1 MENTLTY
8 TQDVELRDEVNQIL
22 KDLNY
27 NKTELA
33 IHLKVSRAMVSRYLN
48 GSYDSNPERL
58 EAGLREWLVYARQLL
73 AEQNQPAAEQE
84 GRNPGQEAGGP
95 ERQKPRELPEKIPY
109 FESGD
114 YVSVIGL
121 CRMCQ
126 EEAALGI
133 VVGRSGYGKT
143 HALRKYARLPRVAY
157 VECNEAMNQK
167 DLIRRIEQ
175 ALGLPKSTGS
185 IDERMAHVV
194 EFFNYN
200 RGYLLVIDEADKLIT
215 KYTQK
220 KIELLRNITDAAD
233 AGTVGI
239 VLAGEPALE
248 SMIKSYDERFAN
260 RMDFGYK
267 LRGLSRKE
275 VEKYLEQY
283 EVDGAA
289 MDEFALRACNSRT
302 GCFRLFDRTL
312 NNVLRI
318 LRDSGQTQI
327 TLQAIKDA
335 SRMMIL

>member
-1 MENTLTY
+1 MDAALAY
-8 TQDVELRDEVNQIL
+8 TQEKDLRDEVNEMKEIL
-22 KDLNY
+22 NCKNP
-27 NKTELA
+27 ELA
-33 IHLKVSRAMVSRYLN
+33 LHVGVSRSTISQYLN
-48 GSYDSNPERL
+48 GNYVGNVDKV
-58 EAGLREWLVYARQLL
+58 EAGLRAWLEKARQEVAKQEVVR
-73 AEQNQPAAEQE
+73 AEAIQE
-84 GRNPGQEAGGP
+84 RNSI
-95 ERQKPRELPEKIPY
+95 LPEKTQY
-109 FESGD
+109 FESSD

-143 HALRKYARLPRVAY
+143 HALRKYAKLPRVAY

-175 ALGLPKSTGS
+175 SLGLPKSYGS
-185 IDERMAHVV
+185 IDERMGHVV

-200 RGYLLVIDEADKLIT
+200 QGYLLIIDEADKMIT

-220 KIELLRNITDAAD
+220 KIELLRNITDAAE

-267 LRGLSRKE
+267 LHGLTKKE
-275 VEKYLEQY
+275 VEKYLEKY
-283 EVDGAA
+283 EIEESALNELV
-289 MDEFALRACNSRT
+289 LRACNGRT

-312 NNVLRI
+312 NNIMRI
-318 LRDSGQTQI
+318 LRESGQTRI
-327 TLQAIKDA
+327 TLQVIKEA

>member
-1 MENTLTY
+1 MEAALAY
-8 TQDVELRDEVNQIL
+8 TQEMDLRDEVNQMKEIL
-22 KDLNY
+22 KCKNP
-27 NKTELA
+27 ELA
-33 IHLKVSRAMVSRYLN
+33 LHVGVSRSAISQYLN
-48 GSYDSNPERL
+48 GNYSGNTEKV
-58 EAGLREWLVYARQLL
+58 EAGLKTWLEKARQEV
-73 AEQNQPAAEQE
+73 ARMEETKAAEEIHTVQE
-84 GRNPGQEAGGP
+84 RKA
-95 ERQKPRELPEKIPY
+95 LPEKNPY

-114 YVSVIGL
+114 FVSVIGL

-143 HALRKYARLPRVAY
+143 HALRKYAKLPRVAY

-175 ALGLPKSTGS
+175 ALGLPKSYGS
-185 IDERMAHVV
+185 IDERMGHVV

-200 RGYLLVIDEADKLIT
+200 QGYLLIIDEADKLIT

-220 KIELLRNITDAAD
+220 KIELLRNITDAAED
-233 AGTVGI
+233 GTVGI

-248 SMIKSYDERFAN
+248 SMIKAYDERFAN

-267 LRGLSRKE
+267 LHGLTKKE
-275 VEKYLEQY
+275 VEQYLENY
-283 EVDGAA
+283 DVEAGALN
-289 MDEFALRACNSRT
+289 ELTIRACNERT

-312 NNVLRI
+312 NNIMRI
-318 LRDSGQTQI
+318 LRDNGQNRI
-327 TLQAIKDA
+327 TLQVIKEA

>member
-1 MENTLTY
+1 MEAALAY
-8 TQDVELRDEVNQIL
+8 TQEKDLRDEVNEMKEIL
-22 KDLNY
+22 KCKNP
-27 NKTELA
+27 ELA
-33 IHLKVSRAMVSRYLN
+33 LHVGVSRSTISQYLN
-48 GSYDSNPERL
+48 GNYVGNVDKVET
-58 EAGLREWLVYARQLL
+58 GLRAWLEKARQEVAKQEVVR
-73 AEQNQPAAEQE
+73 AEAIQE
-84 GRNPGQEAGGP
+84 KNSI
-95 ERQKPRELPEKIPY
+95 LPEKTQY
-109 FESGD
+109 FESSD

-143 HALRKYARLPRVAY
+143 HALRKYAKLPRVAY

-175 ALGLPKSTGS
+175 SLGLPKSYGS
-185 IDERMAHVV
+185 IDERMGHVV

-200 RGYLLVIDEADKLIT
+200 QGYLLIIDEADKLIT

-220 KIELLRNITDAAD
+220 KIELLRNITDAAE

-267 LRGLSRKE
+267 LHGLTKKE
-275 VEKYLEQY
+275 VEKYLEKY
-283 EVDGAA
+283 EVDGN
-289 MDEFALRACNSRT
+289 ALNELIVRACNGRT
-302 GCFRLFDRTL
+302 GCFRLFDRTF
-312 NNVLRI
+312 NNIMRI
-318 LRDSGQTQI
+318 LRDSGQTRI
-327 TLQAIKDA
+327 TLQVIKEA

>member
-1 MENTLTY
+1 MEAALAY
-8 TQDVELRDEVNQIL
+8 TQEMDLRDEVNYMKEIL
-22 KDLNY
+22 KCKNP
-27 NKTELA
+27 ELA
-33 IHLKVSRAMVSRYLN
+33 LHVGVSRSAISQYLN
-48 GSYDSNPERL
+48 GNYAGNTEKV
-58 EAGLREWLVYARQLL
+58 EAGLKTWLDKARQEV
-73 AEQNQPAAEQE
+73 ARMEETKAAEEIHAVQE
-84 GRNPGQEAGGP
+84 R
-95 ERQKPRELPEKIPY
+95 KTLPEKIPY
-109 FESGD
+109 FESSD

-143 HALRKYARLPRVAY
+143 HALRKYAKLPRVAY

-175 ALGLPKSTGS
+175 SLGLPKSYGS
-185 IDERMAHVV
+185 IDERMGHVV

-200 RGYLLVIDEADKLIT
+200 QGYLLIIDEADKLIT

-220 KIELLRNITDAAD
+220 KIEMLWNITDAAE

-267 LRGLSRKE
+267 LHGLTKKE
-275 VEKYLEQY
+275 VEKYLEKY
-283 EVDGAA
+283 EVD
-289 MDEFALRACNSRT
+289 ESALNELIVRACNGRT

-312 NNVLRI
+312 NNIMRI
-318 LRDSGQTQI
+318 LRDSGQTRI
-327 TLQAIKDA
+327 TLQVIKEA